1 MTTPDPSPALLLKNL
16 SKVFRS
22 FRTQKATEVVAVNNI
37 SLRIEPG
44 EIVGLLGPN
53 GAGKST
59 LVDMILGLIS
69 PTSGTVEVF
78 GQSPKDMIRQS
89 RLGAVM
95 QTGGLLPELTVEET
109 IAMIATTHKTNISV
123 SQALEQANLL
133 QIRKRRISQCSGGE
147 QQRVRFAIA
156 LLGDPDLLLLDE
168 PTTGMDTVARRH
180 FWDAMRAQAKLGK
193 TIIFATHYL
202 EEAQNFASRI
212 VMVNEGRIIADGTTH
227 DIQALTNFRMI
238 SCDFPRL
245 SDLMVSD
252 IGRAPGVLS
261 AVRIGNGVRIQAN
274 NSDAVARWLLTNTSA
289 FNLTISSNSL
299 EDSFI
304 ALTQQALSAEEA
316 GN

>member
-59 LVDMILGLIS
+59 LADMILGLIS

-109 IAMIATTHKTNISV
+109 IAMIATTHETNISV

-133 QIRKRRISQCSGGE
+133 RIRKRRISQCSGGE

-304 ALTQQALSAEEA
+304 ALTQQALSTEEA

>member
-22 FRTQKATEVVAVNNI
+22 FRAQKATEVVAVNNI

-133 QIRKRRISQCSGGE
+133 RIRKRRISQCSGGE

-261 AVRIGNGVRIQAN
+261 AVRIGNGVRIQAS

-304 ALTQQALSAEEA
+304 ALTQQALSTEEA

>member
-1 MTTPDPSPALLLKNL
+1 MTAQDPRPALLLKNL

-109 IAMIATTHKTNISV
+109 VAMIAPPHTKQTS
-123 SQALEQANLL
+123 
-133 QIRKRRISQCSGGE
+133 
-147 QQRVRFAIA
+147 
-156 LLGDPDLLLLDE
+156 
-168 PTTGMDTVARRH
+168 
-180 FWDAMRAQAKLGK
+180 
-193 TIIFATHYL
+193 
-202 EEAQNFASRI
+202 
-212 VMVNEGRIIADGTTH
+212 
-227 DIQALTNFRMI
+227 
-238 SCDFPRL
+238 
-245 SDLMVSD
+245 
-252 IGRAPGVLS
+252 LS
-261 AVRIGNGVRIQAN
+261 AKRWNKLICFRSG
-274 NSDAVARWLLTNTSA
+274 SVAFLNA
-289 FNLTISSNSL
+289 PVVSNSAY
-299 EDSFI
+299 
-304 ALTQQALSAEEA
+304 ALPSPFLGTQISYC
-316 GN
+316 